1 MILKKLMAVEDDPD
15 IRRILDLALATFGGF
30 ELTLCESGEA
40 ALAALERER
49 PDLILLDV
57 MMPGLDGP
65 STLKAIRAQPALAT
79 IPVVFLTA
87 KLQPGE
93 VASWTALGALAVIGK
108 PFDPLTLP
116 DELRLLYSDH
126 APRSVMARTATGLP
140 PELEALRPD
149 YLARVHRD
157 LDRLEALAGRIL
169 SATSAEDCGPDLSEL
184 HRLLHGLAGS
194 AGGFGYVELGG
205 LCRELDQISGRWLDG
220 EAQPSLRDWHRLA
233 ADLLLLRQSL
243 S

>member
-1 MILKKLMAVEDDPD
+1 MTLKKLMAVEDDAD

-40 ALAALERER
+40 ALIALQQER

-57 MMPGLDGP
+57 MMPGIDGP
-65 STLKAIRAQPALAT
+65 GTLRAIRAQPALAT

-116 DELRLLYSDH
+116 DELRQLYADH
-126 APRSVMARTATGLP
+126 TPHTAAVRFATGLP

-157 LDRLEALAGRIL
+157 LDRLEVLAARLLNCRVSTGCR
-169 SATSAEDCGPDLSEL
+169 PDLAEA
-184 HRLLHGLAGS
+184 HALLHGLAGS
-194 AGGFGYVELGG
+194 AGGFGYAELGQQ
-205 LCRELDQISGRWLDG
+205 CRDLDQQSGRWLDG
-220 EAQPSLRDWHRLA
+220 DVDPTLRDWHRLA
-233 ADLLLLRQSL
+233 ADLLLLRSTL
-243 S
+243 K

>member
-1 MILKKLMAVEDDPD
+1 MTLKKLMAVEDDPD

-40 ALAALERER
+40 ALAALEQER

-65 STLKAIRAQPALAT
+65 GTLKAIRAQPAFST

-87 KLQPGE
+87 KMQPGE
-93 VASWTALGALAVIGK
+93 VANWTALGALAVIGK

-116 DELRLLYSDH
+116 DELRRLYADR
-126 APRSVMARTATGLP
+126 APRSTGVRTPSDLP

-157 LDRLEALAGRIL
+157 LDRLEALAGPIL
-169 SATSAEDCGPDLSEL
+169 CCGDPTGCRAELVAV
-184 HRLLHGLAGS
+184 HALLHGLAGS
-194 AGGFGYVELGG
+194 AGGFGYAELGRQ
-205 LCRELDQISGRWLDG
+205 CRELDQISGRWLDG
-220 EAQPSLRDWHRLA
+220 DAQPSLREWHRLA

-243 S
+243 P

>member
-1 MILKKLMAVEDDPD
+1 MTLKKLMAVEDDAD
-15 IRRILDLALATFGGF
+15 IRRILDLALGTFGGF

-40 ALAALERER
+40 ALTALQQER

-65 STLKAIRAQPALAT
+65 GTLRAIRAQPALAT

-93 VASWTALGALAVIGK
+93 IASWTALGALAVIGK

-116 DELRLLYSDH
+116 DELRQLYTNH
-126 APRSVMARTATGLP
+126 TPHTATTRFATGLP

-157 LDRLEALAGRIL
+157 LDRLEALASRIL
-169 SATSAEDCGPDLSEL
+169 SASSTADCRPGLADL
-184 HRLLHGLAGS
+184 HGLLHGLAGS
-194 AGGFGYVELGG
+194 AGGFGYAELGQQ
-205 LCRELDQISGRWLDG
+205 CRDLDQQSGRWLDG
-220 EAQPSLRDWHRLA
+220 DADPTLRDWHRLA

-243 S
+243 R

>member
-116 DELRLLYSDH
+116 DELRQLYSDH
-126 APRSVMARTATGLP
+126 APRSAMARIATGLP

-169 SATSAEDCGPDLSEL
+169 SATSAEDCGSDLSEL